1 MKSKGFPLVHRLYTS
16 HILAI
21 TQCLTT
27 MFQLLVLS
35 NSLTTDQIVE
45 KYLVDHEIF
54 ASYRPM
60 LPAVGLRFNC
70 RWALCSAFNLAK
82 SMS

>member
-1 MKSKGFPLVHRLYTS
+1 MPHISCYTPVPYHYVS
-16 HILAI
+16 AI
-21 TQCLTT
+21 
-27 MFQLLVLS
+27 VLS

-70 RWALCSAFNLAK
+70 RWAMCSAFNLAK
-82 SMS
+82 NMS